1 MSIIKEAID
10 KGFYDYFLSNLKYRL
25 ENVDGK
31 WCQKISD
38 TSGRDFYETRPIEHM
53 SFQEIEDLKFEVIED
68 VGTDVNDDDFYNM
81 FYDMYGN
88 ETSIED
94 ELYKAGYAWS
104 DEADFY
110 EALRQYMEEKL
121 FQKAFDSLL
130 NN

>member
-53 SFQEIEDLKFEVIED
+53 FFQEIEDML
-68 VGTDVNDDDFYNM
+68 YNTFQNYIKKAKVVHTIIFIVLQCLLLIYYIIIWRRYYITVKVM
-81 FYDMYGN
+81 VKKSQELINLIPEEIKYIMVEKIN
-88 ETSIED
+88 E
-94 ELYKAGYAWS
+94 
-104 DEADFY
+104 
-110 EALRQYMEEKL
+110 
-121 FQKAFDSLL
+121 
-130 NN
+130 

>member
-10 KGFYDYFLSNLKYRL
+10 KGFYDYFLNNLKYRL

-104 DEADFY
+104 DESDFY

-121 FQKAFDSLL
+121 FQKAFDSLS

>member
-1 MSIIKEAID
+1 MSIIKEATD
-10 KGFYDYFLSNLKYRL
+10 KGFYDYFLNNLKYRL

-31 WCQKISD
+31 WCQKIND
-38 TSGRDFYETRPIEHM
+38 ISGRDFYETRPIEYM

-68 VGTDVNDDDFYNM
+68 VGNEVDDNDFYDM